1 FFLPLYD
8 KFIKYFQTI
17 FKGGIKIKRFQLWC
31 FIGLFT
37 FITISPT
44 ITQAKSYDCTLTID
58 AEEHNEQN
66 PAFPSDGCDEM
77 LAMGWYDGKELQ
89 ISTFSMMDTVK
100 DGDLVDLGMD
110 YHLKVITVEK
120 KKQKTKQ
127 KDSSNKKRGKNNR
140 NENVK
145 QLEDKEAKS
154 NKRALNK
161 KNKRNKNV
169 KKIKDKEA
177 KRNNSALKKE
187 RNKNNPTQD
196 IDPEEKEKSAQKNTE
211 PDDEKFIQSP
221 TNELERQEPTK
232 EKKDSRSLSGP
243 IIVTIILVIG
253 IGTALFILLRNRF
266 L

>member
-1 FFLPLYD
+1 LYD

-77 LAMGWYDGKELQ
+77 LAMGWYDGKEFQ

-154 NKRALNK
+154 NNSALNK
-161 KNKRNKNV
+161 
-169 KKIKDKEA
+169 
-177 KRNNSALKKE
+177 E
-187 RNKNNPTQD
+187 RDQNNPTQD